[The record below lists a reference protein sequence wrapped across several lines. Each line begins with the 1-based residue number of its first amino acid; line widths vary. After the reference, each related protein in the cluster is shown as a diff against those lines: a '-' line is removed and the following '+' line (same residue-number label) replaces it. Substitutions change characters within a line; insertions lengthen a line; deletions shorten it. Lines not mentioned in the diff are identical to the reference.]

1 MEQNTAQK
9 RFWSGSGGENWAKDR
24 VIFDR
29 RLQSL
34 GDAALKKI
42 DLKTGMRVLDI
53 GCGSGTTTFDIATVV
68 GEMGSVTGLD
78 ISKPMLQVALER
90 TEKSGLTNVR
100 FLNQDIQTDPLKEN
114 SFDAAFSR
122 FGVMFF
128 DQPIKAFVNI
138 NRALRRGGQ
147 LAFICFQSPERNLW
161 VSLSQKTIEKHLHIK
176 MFEDKRAPSP
186 FAFQEKQYI
195 YEILEEAGFVGID
208 IKGIERNI
216 DWYSEISVA
225 QAVDN
230 LFRTSPVAAEKLAA
244 ADSSSIALIR
254 AELEAAYAEYY
265 SDGSITFPVAVWIAS
280 AVSSP

>member
-1 MEQNTAQK
+1 MEQNVVQK

-34 GDAALKKI
+34 GDATLQKI
-42 DLKTGMRVLDI
+42 DLKTGMDVVDI

-68 GEMGSVTGLD
+68 GETGSVTGVD
-78 ISKPMLQVALER
+78 ISEPMLQLALER

-100 FLNQDIQTDPLKEN
+100 FLNQDIQTNSLKKD

-128 DQPIKAFVNI
+128 DEPVKAFVNI

-147 LAFICFQSPERNLW
+147 LAFVCFQSPERNLW
-161 VSLSQKTIEKHLHIK
+161 ASLSQKTIEKHLQIK

-195 YEILEEAGFVGID
+195 FEILEEAGFVGIV
-208 IKGIERNI
+208 IEGFEKNI
-216 DWYSEISVA
+216 DWYSGISVA

-230 LFRTSPVAAEKLAA
+230 LFRTSPAAAEKLAA
-244 ADSSSIALIR
+244 ADVSSQALIR
-254 AELEAAYAEYY
+254 AELEAVYAEYY
-265 SDGSITFPVAVWIAS
+265 SDENITFPVAAWIVS
-280 AVSSP
+280 AASSP